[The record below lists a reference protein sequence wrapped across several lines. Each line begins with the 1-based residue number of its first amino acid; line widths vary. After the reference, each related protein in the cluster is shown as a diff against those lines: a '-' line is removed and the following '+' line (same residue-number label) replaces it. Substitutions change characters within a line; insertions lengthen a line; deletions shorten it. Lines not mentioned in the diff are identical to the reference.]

1 MQRIRIIYE
10 YILAEIMYNRSMAE
24 LALSA
29 VKTSHHLRPL
39 DVHRDLLAVADLIEV
54 CFANTIDAD
63 GRAYLRQLRRAGRE
77 ANLLN
82 WMPAPFEQAPMP
94 LNGLVWEEEGRLV
107 GNLSL
112 IPFYR
117 MGRRI
122 YLIANVAVHPDF
134 RRRGIAR
141 ALTSEALSQ
150 IQEHHGWEAWLQ
162 VRADNITAYNLY
174 LGLGFQT
181 QARRITWQSTPE
193 QVEKASLISIAES
206 IASLRRSADWLQ
218 QYAWLLSNYPP
229 DVAWNLSL
237 AAHNYK
243 PGFWHELARFLG
255 GSSTQHWAARRD
267 GKLLGLLT
275 WEPSRTSA
283 DNLWLAAPPETEEA
297 AIRSL
302 LPRVTDRLSSGRPL
316 SLNYP
321 AGRAESAFFSAGF
334 RPQQTLI
341 WMKVTFT

>member
-1 MQRIRIIYE
+1 
-10 YILAEIMYNRSMAE
+10 MAE

-39 DVHRDLLAVADLIEV
+39 DVRRDLLAVADLIEV
-54 CFANTIDAD
+54 CFASNMDAD
-63 GRAYLRQLRRAGRE
+63 GREYLRQLRRAGRE

-82 WMPAPFEQAPMP
+82 WMPTPFEQTPVH
-94 LNGLVWEEEGRLV
+94 LKGLVWEEEGRLV

-117 MGRRI
+117 IDRRI

-134 RRRGIAR
+134 RRHGIAR
-141 ALTSEALSQ
+141 ALTSEALNQ

-162 VRADNITAYNLY
+162 VRADNIAAYDLY

-193 QVEKASLISIAES
+193 QVEEASPISLTES
-206 IASLRRSADWLQ
+206 IASFHRGADWPQ
-218 QYAWLLSNYPP
+218 QYAWLLSNYPSE
-229 DVAWNLSL
+229 VAWNLSL
-237 AAHNYK
+237 AVHNFK
-243 PGFWHELARFLG
+243 PGFWHELARFFG
-255 GSSTQHWAARRD
+255 GSPTQHWAARRN

-297 AIRSL
+297 AIRTL
-302 LPRVTDRLSSGRPL
+302 LPRVTHRLSPGRPL

-321 AGRAESAFFSAGF
+321 AGRAESAFLAAGF
-334 RPQQTLI
+334 SLQQTLI
-341 WMKVTFT
+341 WMKVTFK